1 MLFRSGKSVL
11 ERVLEDGDP
20 TPKVP
25 SYDLILSIRR
35 KIQKLPIAIRGR
47 HIEGHQDDPTK
58 GRLRPIDR
66 WGMLNIQMDARAK
79 AYLRLHSHTPVPNH
93 PFGDATINITLQA
106 EHLHQSSPIRCMK

>member
-1 MLFRSGKSVL
+1 MMGVVVTLGLLCKTHHITTGSIEIGLDGKSAL

-35 KIQKLPIAIRGR
+35 KIQKLPITIRGR

-66 WGMLNIQMDARAK
+66 WA
-79 AYLRLHSHTPVPNH
+79 
-93 PFGDATINITLQA
+93 
-106 EHLHQSSPIRCMK
+106 C